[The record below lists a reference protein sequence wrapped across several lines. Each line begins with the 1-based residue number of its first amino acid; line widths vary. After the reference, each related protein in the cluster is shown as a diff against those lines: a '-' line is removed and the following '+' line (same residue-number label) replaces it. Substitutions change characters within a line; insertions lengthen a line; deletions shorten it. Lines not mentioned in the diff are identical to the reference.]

1 MASLLSLPEELHGEI
16 YAKLPDAQT
25 RRAFFQCCKEVHDS
39 RYVLDHIRTL
49 RVDLP
54 LQEQGQL
61 DSAVEQLLKVPRC
74 GGAAA
79 VSALLCLELS
89 VNSKKYMHSF
99 WGL

>member
-1 MASLLSLPEELHGEI
+1 MTSLLSLPGDLHGEI
-16 YAKLPDAQT
+16 YAKLPDAET
-25 RRAFFQCCKEVHDS
+25 RHAFFQCCKEVHDS

-74 GGAAA
+74 GGA
-79 VSALLCLELS
+79 VVLSALPCLKLS
-89 VNSKKYMHSF
+89 S
-99 WGL
+99 